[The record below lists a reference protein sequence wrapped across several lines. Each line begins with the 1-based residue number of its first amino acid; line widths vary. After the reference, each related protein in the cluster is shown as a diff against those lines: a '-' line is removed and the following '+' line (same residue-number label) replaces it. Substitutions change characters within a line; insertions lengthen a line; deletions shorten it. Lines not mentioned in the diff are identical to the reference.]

1 VRTVAVIV
9 PRVLAIAAVTARSGI
24 ARSTLYR
31 HTSSTSRDQAIFV
44 DQATDASLLAEVGE
58 LRGEAPR
65 ERGAVHRNH
74 LLVRSR
80 VSSRAGDQSGTARR
94 RASCPAISCENPI
107 LSAICPA
114 GGALSVRLP

>member
-1 VRTVAVIV
+1 MAGLAQRGFLLQALVRTVAVIV

-24 ARSTLYR
+24 ARSTPYR

-65 ERGAVHRNH
+65 ERGAVHQEPF
-74 LLVRSR
+74 
-80 VSSRAGDQSGTARR
+80 A
-94 RASCPAISCENPI
+94 CPQPGVQQ
-107 LSAICPA
+107 
-114 GGALSVRLP
+114 GG